1 MADEKPTPVAAAHHG
16 DPENQTTG
24 LASAH
29 PEPKS
34 GTMQA
39 MIERDLLDERYANT
53 QRGLKNR
60 HVQLMALGGTI
71 GTGLFVGS
79 GQALNI
85 GGPLSLLLGYIFIS
99 TLVYSIVTGIAE
111 VGAYLPVH
119 GGTMSYHGFR
129 YVSRSLG
136 FAMGY
141 LYWYS
146 LGILVPYEIVAASL
160 VIDYWPNSV
169 PLAAWITIMLV
180 VIVALNYMP
189 VGVYGETEFWFA
201 GIKIITLIG
210 LLLLSFILFWG
221 GGPNRQRL
229 GFHYWKDPGAMNAY
243 LVTSNQDT
251 GRFIGLLQCI
261 VRSAIAFIFAPEL
274 IIVTAGEM
282 ESPRRNVPKAA
293 RRYIYRLV
301 IFYLLGAL
309 AIGVIC
315 SSQDPALLDGDT
327 NNASASPFVAAIQ
340 NAGIPVLRHIVNA
353 AILTSAWSA
362 GNSFLY
368 MSSRSLYGLAVSGN
382 APSILKTCNRWGVP
396 WIAVSVSSLFSLLS
410 YLAVSS
416 GSYEVFNWLMNFTN
430 TSGFISWICC
440 CIVYFRFTAA
450 TKAQGVEKPYKSRL
464 QPYGIYIGLG
474 MSVFML
480 LINGFTSFFPQN
492 WSASNFFTA
501 YIGIPAFVVLYV
513 GHRVCYWGDPWVWN
527 SGEVDL
533 TTGLEEIL
541 AAERPYQPRDTWG
554 RKVKALIE

>member
-1 MADEKPTPVAAAHHG
+1 MVEA
-16 DPENQTTG
+16 
-24 LASAH
+24 
-29 PEPKS
+29 
-34 GTMQA
+34 
-39 MIERDLLDERYANT
+39 DLLDERYKVT
-53 QRGLKNR
+53 QRGLKSR

-85 GGPLSLLLGYIFIS
+85 GGPLSLFLGYVFIS
-99 TLVYSIVTGIAE
+99 TVVYCVVTGIAE
-111 VGAYLPVH
+111 IGAYLPVH

-160 VIDYWPNSV
+160 VISYWDNPV
-169 PLAAWITIMLV
+169 HIAVWIAIMLV
-180 VIVALNYMP
+180 VIVLLNYLP

-201 GIKIITLIG
+201 GIKIITLLG
-210 LLLLSFILFWG
+210 LLILAFILFWG
-221 GGPNRQRL
+221 GGPDRQRL
-229 GFHYWKDPGAMNAY
+229 GFHYWKDPGAMNTY
-243 LVTSNQDT
+243 LVTSNADT

-261 VRSAIAFIFAPEL
+261 VKSAIAFIFAPEL
-274 IIVTAGEM
+274 IIVSAGEM
-282 ESPRRNVPKAA
+282 ESPRRNVPKAG

-301 IFYLLGAL
+301 VFYLLAAL

-315 SSQDPALLDGDT
+315 SSRDPALITGDT

-382 APSILKTCNRWGVP
+382 APSIFKSCNRWGVP
-396 WIAVSVSSLFSLLS
+396 
-410 YLAVSS
+410 YLAVTASALFALLSFLAVDS
-416 GSYEVFNWLMNFTN
+416 GAFTVFNWLMNFTN

-440 CIVYFRFTAA
+440 GVVYFRFSAA
-450 TKAQGVEKPYKSRL
+450 VKAQGVEKPYSSRI
-464 QPYGIYIGLG
+464 QPYGMYVAL
-474 MSVFML
+474 VFAVILL
-480 LINGFTSFFPQN
+480 LINGFTCFFPAN

-501 YIGIPAFVVLYV
+501 YVGIPAFVVLYV
-513 GHRVCYWGDPWVWN
+513 GHRVVFWSDPWAWR
-527 SGEVDL
+527 SEEVDL
-533 TTGLEEIL
+533 RTGLEEII
-541 AAERPYQPRDTWG
+541 AAERPPRPRDTIA
-554 RKVKALIE
+554 RKLMALVE

>member
-1 MADEKPTPVAAAHHG
+1 MASEKPTPAPYG
-16 DPENQTTG
+16 DPE
-24 LASAH
+24 
-29 PEPKS
+29 S
-34 GTMQA
+34 GMDPAVKPSTLQA
-39 MIERDLLDERYANT
+39 MVEADLLDERYKVT
-53 QRGLKNR
+53 QRGLKTR

-99 TLVYSIVTGIAE
+99 TLVYCVVTGIAE
-111 VGAYLPVH
+111 MGAYLPVH

-129 YVSRSLG
+129 YVSRSMG

-160 VIDYWPNSV
+160 VIGYWDNPV
-169 PLAAWITIMLV
+169 PIAAWITIMLA
-180 VIVALNYMP
+180 VIVILNYLP
-189 VGVYGETEFWFA
+189 VSVYGETEFWFA

-210 LLLLSFILFWG
+210 LLILSFILFWG

-229 GFHYWKDPGAMNAY
+229 GFHYWKDPGAMNPY
-243 LVTSNQDT
+243 LVTSNANT

-261 VRSAIAFIFAPEL
+261 VKSAIAFIFAPEL

-315 SSQDPALLDGDT
+315 SSQDPALIDGNTD
-327 NNASASPFVAAIQ
+327 NASASPFVAAIQ

-368 MSSRSLYGLAVSGN
+368 MSSRSLYALAVSGN
-382 APSILKTCNRWGVP
+382 APSLLKTCNRWGVP
-396 WIAVSVSSLFSLLS
+396 YIAVTISALFSLLS
-410 YLAVSS
+410 YLAVSN
-416 GSYEVFNWLMNFTN
+416 GSFTVFNWLINFTN

-440 CIVYFRFTAA
+440 CIVYFRFNAA
-450 TKAQGVEKPYKSRL
+450 VKAQGIEKPYASKL
-464 QPYGIYIGLG
+464 QPWG
-474 MSVFML
+474 MWIALPLAVFL
-480 LINGFTSFFPQN
+480 VLINGFTSFFPSN
-492 WSASNFFTA
+492 WSASTFFTA
-501 YIGIPAFVVLYV
+501 YIGVPAFLVLYA
-513 GHRVCYWGDPWVWN
+513 GHRIVFWRDPWAWG

-533 TTGLEEIL
+533 RTGLEEIL
-541 AAERPYQPRDTWG
+541 AAEGPVRPRDTIG
-554 RKVKALIE
+554 RKLMALVE

>member
-1 MADEKPTPVAAAHHG
+1 MAPEKSISEAPYPVESAG
-16 DPENQTTG
+16 DG
-24 LASAH
+24 
-29 PEPKS
+29 KS

-39 MIERDLLDERYANT
+39 MIEADLLDERYKVT

-99 TLVYSIVTGIAE
+99 ALVYALVTGIAE
-111 VGAYLPVH
+111 IGAYLPVH

-146 LGILVPYEIVAASL
+146 LGILVPYEIVAASM
-160 VIDYWPNSV
+160 VIEYWDAGV
-169 PLAAWITIMLV
+169 HLAVWITIMLV
-180 VIVALNYMP
+180 VIVLLNFLP
-189 VGVYGETEFWFA
+189 VRFYGETEFWFS

-229 GFHYWKDPGAMNAY
+229 GFHYWKEYGAMNTY
-243 LVTSNQDT
+243 LVSGDA
-251 GRFIGLLQCI
+251 GRFVGLLQCI
-261 VRSAIAFIFAPEL
+261 VKSAIAFIFAPEL
-274 IIVTAGEM
+274 IIISGGEM
-282 ESPRRNVPKAA
+282 ESPRRNVPVAA

-301 IFYLLGAL
+301 FFYILGAL

-315 SSQDPALLDGDT
+315 SSQADAIVYGSGTD
-327 NNASASPFVAAIQ
+327 ASSSPFVVAIA
-340 NAGIPVLRHIVNA
+340 NAGIPVLDSIVNA

-368 MSSRSLYGLAVSGN
+368 MSSRSLYSLAVSGN
-382 APSILKTCNRWGVP
+382 APSVFKTCNRWGVP
-396 WIAVSVSSLFSLLS
+396 WLAVSVSSLFSLLA
-410 YLAVSS
+410 YLAVSN
-416 GSYEVFNWLMNFTN
+416 GSNTVFNWLINFTN

-440 CIVYFRFTAA
+440 AIVYFRFNRAIST
-450 TKAQGVEKPYKSRL
+450 QGVEKPYSSIM
-464 QPYGIYIGLG
+464 QPYGMYIGLAG
-474 MSVFML
+474 ALFL
-480 LINGFTSFFPQN
+480 ALINGFTCFFPSE

-501 YIGIPAFVVLYV
+501 YIGIPAFLVLYL
-513 GHRVCYWGDPWVWN
+513 GHKAVFWSDPWAWRPQD
-527 SGEVDL
+527 VDL
-533 TTGLEEIL
+533 QTGLAEIV
-541 AAERPYQPRDTWG
+541 AAEKPPRPRDTWWK
-554 RKVKALIE
+554 KVMALVE

>member
-1 MADEKPTPVAAAHHG
+1 MSADRPTPIPYRQYG
-16 DPENQTTG
+16 DPE
-24 LASAH
+24 SAH
-29 PEPKS
+29 GAPESKT

-39 MIERDLLDERYANT
+39 MVEADLLDERYKVT
-53 QRGLKNR
+53 QRGLKTR

-85 GGPLSLLLGYIFIS
+85 GGPLSLLLGYVFIS
-99 TLVYSIVTGIAE
+99 TLVYCIVTGIAE

-129 YVSRSLG
+129 YVSRSMG

-160 VIDYWPNSV
+160 VIGYWENPV
-169 PLAAWITIMLV
+169 HIAVWISIMLV
-180 VIVALNYMP
+180 VIVLLNYLP

-210 LLLLSFILFWG
+210 LLILSFILFWG

-229 GFHYWKDPGAMNAY
+229 GFHYWKDPGAMNTY
-243 LVTSNQDT
+243 LVTSNGNT

-261 VRSAIAFIFAPEL
+261 VKSAIAFIFAPEL

-282 ESPRRNVPKAA
+282 ESPRRNVPKAG

-301 IFYLLGAL
+301 IFYILGAL

-315 SSQDPALLDGDT
+315 SSQDNAILNGDT

-382 APSILKTCNRWGVP
+382 APHIFKTCNRWGVP
-396 WIAVSVSSLFSLLS
+396 YIAVTVSSLFALLS
-410 YLAVSS
+410 YLAVNNSA
-416 GSYEVFNWLMNFTN
+416 YTVFNWLMNFTN

-440 CIVYFRFTAA
+440 CIVYFRFNAA
-450 TKAQGVEKPYKSRL
+450 IKAQGIEKPYSSRI
-464 QPYGIYIGLG
+464 QPYGIYVGL
-474 MSVFML
+474 SFAIFLL
-480 LINGFTSFFPQN
+480 LINGFTCFFPSN
-492 WSASNFFTA
+492 WSASTFFTA
-501 YIGIPAFVVLYV
+501 YVGIPAFVLLYA
-513 GHRVCYWGDPWVWN
+513 GHRVWYWGDPWVWRA
-527 SGEVDL
+527 GEVDL
-533 TTGLEEIL
+533 VTGLEEII
-541 AAERPYQPRDTWG
+541 AAEKPPRPRDTWG
-554 RKVKALIE
+554 RKMMALVE

>member
-1 MADEKPTPVAAAHHG
+1 MGEKITPAPAQYGAADHDHDH
-16 DPENQTTG
+16 DPEHGHAPLKGAN
-24 LASAH
+24 
-29 PEPKS
+29 P
-34 GTMQA
+34 MQA
-39 MIERDLLDERYANT
+39 MIEADLLDERYQNT
-53 QRGLKNR
+53 QRGLKTR

-99 TLVYSIVTGIAE
+99 VVVYCVVTGIAE

-129 YVSRSLG
+129 YVSRSMG

-160 VIDYWPNSV
+160 VISYWDNPV
-169 PLAAWITIMLV
+169 PLAVWITIMLV
-180 VIVALNYMP
+180 VIVILNFFP

-201 GIKIITLIG
+201 GIKIITLVG
-210 LLLLSFILFWG
+210 LLILSFILFWG
-221 GGPNRQRL
+221 GGPNRDRL
-229 GFHYWKDPGAMNAY
+229 GFRYWKDPGAMNPY
-243 LVTSNQDT
+243 LVTSNKDA
-251 GRFIGLLQCI
+251 GRFVGLLQCI
-261 VRSAIAFIFAPEL
+261 VKSAIAFIFAPEL

-301 IFYLLGAL
+301 IFYILGAL
-309 AIGVIC
+309 AIGIIC
-315 SSQDPALLDGDT
+315 SSQDEAILTGDT

-340 NAGIPVLRHIVNA
+340 NSGIPVLRHIVNA
-353 AILTSAWSA
+353 AILTSAWSS

-382 APSILKTCNRWGVP
+382 APSIFKTCNRWGVP
-396 WIAVSVSSLFSLLS
+396 YLAVSVSALFSLLS
-410 YLAVSS
+410 YLAISN
-416 GSYEVFNWLMNFTN
+416 GSFTVFNWLLNFTN

-440 CIVYFRFTAA
+440 TIVYFRFDAA
-450 TKAQGVEKPYKSRL
+450 IKTQGIERPYSSIL
-464 QPYGIYIGLG
+464 QPYGMWIALPLAIFL
-474 MSVFML
+474 V
-480 LINGFTSFFPQN
+480 LINGFTSFWPEN

-501 YIGIPAFVVLYV
+501 YVGIPAFVVLYV
-513 GHRVCYWGDPWVWN
+513 VHRIVFWSDPWAWD
-527 SGEVDL
+527 SKDVDL
-533 TTGLEEIL
+533 QTGVEEVI
-541 AAERPYQPRDTWG
+541 AAESPERPRDTWQ
-554 RKVKALIE
+554 RKLAVLVE